1 MLDTNKQ
8 LCPQLS
14 LRRHFPSPQLTD
26 PKNSS
31 DIHMEKEG
39 PFRILAGVDG
49 ACGSIPSILW
59 SLA

>member
-1 MLDTNKQ
+1 MVDTDKQ
-8 LCPQLS
+8 LCPQFS

-31 DIHMEKEG
+31 DIHMGEEDPSG
-39 PFRILAGVDG
+39 ILADVNG